1 MDESGQVPR
10 HASEGGH
17 DDAAPAAKPRRL
29 YVDDEP
35 SRTSDT
41 LWRRDTGQTPASPD
55 EPRELGDDDATTDP
69 DVSAPDAATGRPADA
84 SSAAKPKQRRER
96 LTPALLY
103 TLLSALLPG
112 LGLIGAKQRAAR
124 FAGMIVAGGSVV
136 AVVLALV
143 WFNARVHPDPGESWL
158 HAAATAAVGIAVGR
172 GALHILTVL
181 VLALGLVWVA
191 LIAATNLATRPRRL
205 GQAKRMVCAVLV
217 GALSLVVGTPIAVGA
232 NYAQVL
238 ASTLGST
245 FSKQGEV
252 VSDTNPTIEAPG
264 PSAFGDL
271 ERLNVLLLGSDLDE
285 RRLEQARRQGF
296 GLRTDTIMLAS
307 IDTRTGE
314 TAIIQIPRNVQ
325 RTPFPPASQMARA
338 FPEGFTGP
346 GDPGEWY
353 VNTIWERV
361 ERDHPELYAGQTFPG
376 AEALKAGVQGITGL
390 EVHYF
395 VMLNLDGLRNLIDA
409 MGGVTVNINE
419 RLPIGGTSKNPGSTT
434 GWLEIGPDQHLDGSH
449 ALWYARS
456 RWSTS
461 DYSRM
466 ERQSCLVKAITDQA
480 NPTTLLTRFEAIA
493 GASSDMV
500 RTDIPAEA
508 LEAVTDLA
516 LKVPNQPMRR
526 LVFAN
531 GQNGYDYADPDFDTM
546 RAHVRDLIDPP
557 TPTPTPSAEASP
569 TPSVSESPEPSPSP
583 SESTDGAQ
591 DIADAC
597 AFNPADEE
605 E

>member
-1 MDESGQVPR
+1 MDESGHEPR

-17 DDAAPAAKPRRL
+17 DDAPAARPRRL

-35 SRTSDT
+35 TRTSDT
-41 LWRRDTGQTPASPD
+41 LWRRDTGRTPASPA
-55 EPRELGDDDATTDP
+55 ESEELGDDTPSTDP
-69 DVSAPDAATGRPADA
+69 DVAGERPTVAPPAG
-84 SSAAKPKQRRER
+84 KPRQRRER

-103 TLLSALLPG
+103 TVLSALLPG
-112 LGLIGAKQRAAR
+112 LGLVGAKQRAAR
-124 FAGMIVAGGSVV
+124 IAGMIVAGGSVV
-136 AVVLALV
+136 AGVLALV
-143 WFNARVHPDPGESWL
+143 WFNTRVHADPGESWL

-181 VLALGLVWVA
+181 AIALGLVWVA

-217 GALSLVVGTPIAVGA
+217 GALSLGVATPIAVGA

-238 ASTLGST
+238 AATLGST

-252 VSDTNPTIEAPG
+252 VSGTNPTIDTAG
-264 PSAFGDL
+264 PSVFGDL

-285 RRLEQARRQGF
+285 RRLEQARAQGF

-325 RTPFPPASQMARA
+325 RTPFPAGSPMARA
-338 FPEGFTGP
+338 YPDGFTGP

-353 VNTIWERV
+353 VNTIWETV
-361 ERDHPELYAGQTFPG
+361 ERDHPDLYQGQTYPG

-395 VMLNLDGLRNLIDA
+395 VMLNIDGLRNLVDA

-419 RLPIGGTSKNPGSTT
+419 RLPIGGSSKNPRATT
-434 GWLEIGPDQHLDGSH
+434 GWLEIGPDQHLDGAH

-531 GQNGYDYADPDFDTM
+531 GQNGYDYANPDFEAM

-557 TPTPTPSAEASP
+557 TPTPTPTVEASP
-569 TPSVSESPEPSPSP
+569 TPTESETPEASPSP
-583 SESTDGAQ
+583 SESKGGAQ
-591 DIADAC
+591 DVSDAC
-597 AFNPADEE
+597 AFHPVDEE